1 MVAMARVR
9 LSEQQWSAIAEA
21 SGLPKRA
28 RKRIEHLL
36 ANYQALQQASAT
48 RSRAAQTRKELLHI
62 AELAEKLITA
72 VMSVNADAIA
82 ALIPPTSRL
91 AADADDWAAV
101 VSTASSDLSKIDH
114 APLIKLLD
122 RRTPTTRDSLKL
134 LDERV
139 LTVGQLRHWF
149 ENAARSLPA
158 ETRGAHKA
166 AENHQ
171 WLVGQLDAI
180 LAQFTG
186 RQGRHIS
193 RTYKNDLQRYVELCF
208 RVADPKLR
216 SGSINNA
223 IKDYV
228 ALNPRL
234 SIAVPEL
241 RKKGALNSGAGLS

>member
-9 LSEQQWSAIAEA
+9 VSEQQWNAIAEA

-28 RKRIEHLL
+28 RKKIEDLL
-36 ANYQALQQASAT
+36 ANYQALQQAT
-48 RSRAAQTRKELLHI
+48 EKRSRAARTRKELLRL

-72 VMSVNADAIA
+72 VKSLNSDAIA
-82 ALIPPTSRL
+82 ALIPPTSRRVI
-91 AADADDWAAV
+91 DADDWAAAA
-101 VSTASSDLSKIDH
+101 SAASSDPSKIDP
-114 APLIKLLD
+114 AQRVKLLD
-122 RRTPTTRDSLKL
+122 RRTPTTRDGLKL

-139 LTVGQLRHWF
+139 LTVEQLRHWF

-208 RVADPKLR
+208 GVADPKVR
-216 SGSINNA
+216 SGSIHNA

-234 SIAVPEL
+234 SIARARIAEK
-241 RKKGALNSGAGLS
+241 RRT